1 MRSIVMR
8 RDVGND
14 AASNVV
20 PLVVWHDLLMLTTLF
35 LNSHNTETRHAF
47 SEVTGTL
54 RSDNNRTKRTHPHS
68 IFFAHSGRCSMFKFH
83 VVVFNFACS
92 VPAFKNSA
100 PRHCKMLRP
109 TNKAS
114 LRGMP
119 EADSVGIPFRIS
131 RRY

>member
-20 PLVVWHDLLMLTTLF
+20 PLVARSANADDIIFKFSQHRDPPRLL
-35 LNSHNTETRHAF
+35 RGDWRA
-47 SEVTGTL
+47 
-54 RSDNNRTKRTHPHS
+54 RSDPTTTGQNEHILIP
-68 IFFAHSGRCSMFKFH
+68 FFLLTAVDVPCSSFMWWSLILR
-83 VVVFNFACS
+83 VLW
-92 VPAFKNSA
+92 PASKNTA